1 MNFRISFIKQA
12 SHAIMAD
19 GLSKKAAAFSADR
32 LFNWLDAGEIEHF
45 VARYMK
51 HKGWLSP
58 ITANK
63 LEWEIKT
70 RLPYTVKT
78 HYDVMVW
85 LDANF
90 KR

>member
-1 MNFRISFIKQA
+1 MNLRFSFTKTLQPA
-12 SHAIMAD
+12 VMAH
-19 GLSKKAAAFSADR
+19 GALKKGSAFAEDR
-32 LFNWLDAGEIEHF
+32 LFNWKEDTEITNF
-45 VARYMK
+45 VKRYMEY
-51 HKGWLSP
+51 KGWMSP
-58 ITANK
+58 ITAKK